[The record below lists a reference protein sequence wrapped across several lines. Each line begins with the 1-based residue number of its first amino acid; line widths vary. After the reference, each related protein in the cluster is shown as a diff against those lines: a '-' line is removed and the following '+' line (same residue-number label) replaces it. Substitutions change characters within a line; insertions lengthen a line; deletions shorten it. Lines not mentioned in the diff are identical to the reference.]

1 MACIFA
7 LFKWVV
13 SQTLTKDEKNWRF
26 QLRKKR
32 SPEDRKPACGMAK
45 CTARK
50 RTETPHLSKLT
61 CLQRE

>member
-13 SQTLTKDEKNWRF
+13 SQTLTKDEKLAF
-26 QLRKKR
+26 SSCKKR

>member
-13 SQTLTKDEKNWRF
+13 SQTLTKDEKLAF
-26 QLRKKR
+26 PASQKR
-32 SPEDRKPACGMAK
+32 SPEDRKPVCGMAK

-61 CLQRE
+61 CLQR